1 MKPTVIFLSL
11 VFLSIPVLTAVSKN
25 GDSPLLKGD
34 YLGQEPPGTSPKL
47 FAPGVISTDAPEG
60 CLTFSHDGDYAVF
73 RRHWREDTK
82 VFILERKNG
91 EWTRPEIA
99 PFFRE
104 GFGLG
109 DFTFAP
115 NEAKLYFTSNRPL
128 DGGDEE
134 NESSDLWM
142 VENVDNSWLAPVHL
156 GTSVNSALH
165 DSYPSVANDKTI
177 YFFRRFEGDEGLSE
191 ILYAPFRDG
200 DYSEPMRL
208 EGDINTQWD
217 EWDPAISPD
226 GRILVF
232 CSKRP
237 SGLGKDDLY
246 VSFKDRNG
254 RWSNSTNL
262 GDRVNSPNSENRPF
276 ITSDGKYLFFN
287 SDSGGSRDI
296 YWIDM
301 EVVRRLDPLE

>member
-11 VFLSIPVLTAVSKN
+11 VFLTIPVSTAVSKD
-25 GDSPLLKGD
+25 GGHPLLKGD
-34 YLGQEPPGTSPKL
+34 YLGQEPPGMTPEQ
-47 FAPGVISTDAPEG
+47 FAPSVISTDAPEG
-60 CLTFSHDGDYAVF
+60 CLSFSHDGDYAVF

-104 GFGLG
+104 GFSFG

-115 NEAKLYFTSNRPL
+115 DETKLYFTSTRPL
-128 DGGDEE
+128 DGGNEE
-134 NESSDLWM
+134 NESSDMWM
-142 VENVDNSWLAPVHL
+142 VENIDNSWLEPVHL
-156 GTSVNSALH
+156 GSPPNSPLH
-165 DSYPSVANDKTI
+165 DSYPSVSNDKTI
-177 YFFRRFEGDEGLSE
+177 YFFRRFDDDHGRSE
-191 ILYAPFRDG
+191 ILYAPFG
-200 DYSEPMRL
+200 NGSYSEPMRL
-208 EGDINTQWD
+208 GENINTQWD

-226 GRILVF
+226 GSVLVF
-232 CSKRP
+232 CSKKP
-237 SGLGKDDLY
+237 SGLGMDDLY

-254 RWSNSTNL
+254 RWSQSTNL
-262 GDRVNSPNSENRPF
+262 GDEVNSPHSENRPF

-301 EVVRRLDPLE
+301 EVVRRQDPFE